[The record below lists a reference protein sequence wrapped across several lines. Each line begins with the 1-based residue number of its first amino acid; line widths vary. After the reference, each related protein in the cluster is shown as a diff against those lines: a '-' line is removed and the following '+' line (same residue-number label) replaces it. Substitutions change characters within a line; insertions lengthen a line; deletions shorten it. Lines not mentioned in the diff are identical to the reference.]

1 MSVESVMPSNNSTSY
16 RVVVLNELI
25 NLKLLKPYLEQTKY
39 SNNVICYFNLNPVT
53 PHISVRLRSE

>member
-16 RVVVLNELI
+16 RVVVLNESI

-39 SNNVICYFNLNPVT
+39 SSNSYLLF
-53 PHISVRLRSE
+53 